1 MSDLP
6 RHAVTR
12 SARLAG
18 LPVGFAGR
26 TAVGTGK
33 RLGGRPA
40 ELVTQEIQRRTADQ
54 VFRVLGELKG
64 GAMKLGQAL
73 SVFEA
78 ALPPEIAEPYRAT
91 LARLQESA
99 PPLPARTIHKV
110 LAGDMGE
117 QWRASFAEFD
127 DEPAAAASIGQVHRA
142 VWHDGRQVAVKV
154 QYPGA
159 GRALISDFRQL
170 SRFAWLFGALM
181 PGLEAKPLLAELRDR
196 VAEELDYGLEAAA
209 QEAFAAAYAGDPDV
223 CVPGVVCVSDH
234 VLVSEWLGGIPL
246 ASIIAGGTAA
256 QRDRAGIMIIRFLFS
271 GPARVGLLHADP
283 HPGNFRLL
291 ADGRLGVLDF
301 GAVARLPDGFPAIFG
316 RVLRLM
322 HEDGDPARLE
332 DELRSH
338 GYLRDGVSVD
348 LTALRAF
355 LAPLA
360 EPARAESFR
369 FSRQWLRTETA
380 HASALRSS
388 SVLRQLNLP
397 PSYVLIHRVLAS
409 GLGVLCQLECQAP
422 FRAEV
427 LKWMPG
433 YADPA
438 EPAPQHQPA
447 CTRSA
452 PPAGSAPP
460 AAADGHAGSAP
471 PATANGHA
479 GSAPPATANGHA
491 GSAPPATANGH
502 AGSAPPATANGHAGS
517 APPAAANGHAGSA
530 PPARPEEQASSMPP
544 ASAEPRERTAQPGQS
559 AWPAGPEQITWPYVQ
574 WRDIM
579 AKLPHPQAPA
589 RFRVMFP
596 DLADWLE
603 SPWTGPPPFLAGQ
616 VFRLEESIRD
626 DRYVIRAE
634 LPGLDPDN
642 DIEVTV
648 DGRILTIRAERRQQ
662 DTGPHRSE
670 FRYGS
675 LARAVRLPARVDP
688 ADVAARYDKGVLEVS
703 VPVRVVKPEG
713 TRIPVEDADTCPGSR
728 PTRLDDNP
736 QARDLGPET

>member
-1 MSDLP
+1 MNDLP

-12 SARLAG
+12 SARLAR
-18 LPVGFAGR
+18 LPVGYAGR
-26 TAVGTGK
+26 TALGRGK

-40 ELVTQEIQRRTADQ
+40 ELVNQEIQQRTAAQ

-78 ALPPEIAEPYRAT
+78 ALPAEIAGPYRAT
-91 LARLQESA
+91 LTRLQESA
-99 PPLPARTIHKV
+99 PPLPAQTMHKV

-117 QWRASFAEFD
+117 DWRASFAEFG

-142 VWHDGRQVAVKV
+142 VWHDGREVAVKI

-159 GRALISDFRQL
+159 GRALMSDFSQL
-170 SRFAWLFGALM
+170 SRFARLFGGLM
-181 PGLEAKPLLAELRDR
+181 PGLDAKPLLAELRDR
-196 VAEELDYGLEAAA
+196 VAEELDYRREAAA
-209 QEAFAAAYAGDPDV
+209 QQAFAAFYAGDPDV
-223 CVPGVVCVSDH
+223 CVPGVVAVSDH
-234 VLVSEWLGGIPL
+234 VLVSEWVDGVPL

-256 QRDRAGIMIIRFLFS
+256 QRDRAGIMMIRFLFS

-301 GAVARLPDGFPAIFG
+301 GAADRLPEGFPPIFG

-322 HEDGDPARLE
+322 HDGGDLAQLE
-332 DELRSH
+332 DEFRSH

-355 LAPLA
+355 LVPLA
-360 EPARAESFR
+360 EPSRAESFR
-369 FSRQWLRTETA
+369 FSREWLRTETA
-380 HASALRSS
+380 QASALRSS
-388 SVLRQLNLP
+388 SVLRRLNLP

-409 GLGVLCQLECQAP
+409 GLGVLCQLECEAP

-427 LKWMPG
+427 LRWMPG

-438 EPAPQHQPA
+438 QPAPQPQPA
-447 CTRSA
+447 CARSA
-452 PPAGSAPP
+452 PP
-460 AAADGHAGSAP
+460 AGSAP

-479 GSAPPATANGHA
+479 RSAPPATANGHA
-491 GSAPPATANGH
+491 RSAPPG
-502 AGSAPPATANGHAGS
+502 G
-517 APPAAANGHAGSA
+517 
-530 PPARPEEQASSMPP
+530 PEVKASSMPP
-544 ASAEPRERTAQPGQS
+544 ARAEPREKTAQPVQS
-559 AWPAGPEQITWPYVQ
+559 SWPASPEQITSSYEQ

-579 AKLPHPQAPA
+579 ARVPRPQAPA
-589 RFRVMFP
+589 RFRAMFP

-634 LPGLDPDN
+634 LPGLDPEN

-662 DTGPHRSE
+662 DNGPYRSE

-675 LARAVRLPARVDP
+675 LTRAVKLPARVDP
-688 ADVAARYDKGVLEVS
+688 ADITARYDKGVLEVS
-703 VPVRVVKPEG
+703 VPAGAVKPEG
-713 TRIPVEDADTCPGSR
+713 TRIPVEDADAMPEQPPDQAAMPGR
-728 PTRLDDNP
+728 PPD
-736 QARDLGPET
+736 QAG